1 MEEREIPLTGVE
13 LYSPDLQA
21 IARGFGGLAERPPT
35 LEAFAAALRRAFA
48 ANRPTLLQVDEE
60 LALRW

>member
-21 IARGFGGLAERPPT
+21 IARGFGCLTERPLT
-35 LEAFAAALRRAFA
+35 LEKFAAALRRAFA
-48 ANRPTLLQVDEE
+48 ANRPTVLQIDEE
-60 LALRW
+60 IALRW